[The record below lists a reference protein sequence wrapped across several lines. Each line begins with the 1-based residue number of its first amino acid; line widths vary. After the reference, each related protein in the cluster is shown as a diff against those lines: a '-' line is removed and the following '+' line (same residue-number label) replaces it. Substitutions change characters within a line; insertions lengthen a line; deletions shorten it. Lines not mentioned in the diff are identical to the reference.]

1 MSLVYPFNDLRAIEE
16 NAPTIMTEGKG
27 AYVTDTNGKTYLDA
41 VSGLWCASLGFDNEA
56 LIRAGEQQLR
66 KLPYYHSFLGRGV
79 DVTEELAQ
87 QLTALAP
94 DPLSHVF
101 FGCSGSEAVDTAV
114 KFVWYYNNA
123 KGRPRKKR
131 IIAREGAYHGSGIMS
146 ATLTAMAY
154 CHDGFDLPHA
164 MVLRTRCPSFF
175 DEAAPGES
183 EIEFSK
189 RLARELDALITRE
202 GADTIGAF
210 IGEPVIGSGGI
221 YPPPEGY
228 WAEIKAVLAK
238 HDILLIADEIIT
250 GFGRTGRRFA
260 SDLYDLEP
268 DMMTVAKQLSG
279 AYFPISG
286 TLVSAEIHDTIAD
299 YSRELGVLGHGF
311 TYGGHP
317 VGAAIALEALRQY
330 DELDTETRVAALS
343 EQLAAGLAGLRRQS
357 NRVADVRQV
366 GLMVGMQLLAG
377 DGEGPSPAA
386 QVARH
391 CEENGVLFR
400 VINNTIAI
408 SPPLISGPE
417 EIDAILNAL
426 SAALVELE
434 TGAIAEMV

>member
-1 MSLVYPFNDLRAIEE
+1 M
-16 NAPTIMTEGKG
+16 
-27 AYVTDTNGKTYLDA
+27 
-41 VSGLWCASLGFDNEA
+41 
-56 LIRAGEQQLR
+56 
-66 KLPYYHSFLGRGV
+66 
-79 DVTEELAQ
+79 
-87 QLTALAP
+87 
-94 DPLSHVF
+94 
-101 FGCSGSEAVDTAV
+101 
-114 KFVWYYNNA
+114 
-123 KGRPRKKR
+123 
-131 IIAREGAYHGSGIMS
+131 
-146 ATLTAMAY
+146 
-154 CHDGFDLPHA
+154 
-164 MVLRTRCPSFF
+164 
-175 DEAAPGES
+175 
-183 EIEFSK
+183 
-189 RLARELDALITRE
+189 
-202 GADTIGAF
+202 
-210 IGEPVIGSGGI
+210 IGSGGI

-260 SDLYDLEP
+260 SDLYGLEP

-286 TLVSAEIHDTIAD
+286 TLVSAEIHETIAD

-343 EQLAAGLAGLRRQS
+343 KQLAVGLAGLRRQS
-357 NRVADVRQV
+357 NRIADVRQV

-377 DGEGPSPAA
+377 EGEGPSPAT

-417 EIDAILNAL
+417 EIDAILGAL
-426 SAALVELE
+426 SAALAELE
-434 TGAIAEMV
+434 TGAIATAI